1 MSTIVFPRTLRQKIG
16 EDGSGNYPHIRIA
29 TVNDVKEIEAIHLYA
44 PQGIQV
50 GDGANYNGLELG
62 VIKGAQ
68 DAIDKFKAGDFA
80 MSNDQSLVM
89 GIKALDKLGV
99 DASVS
104 SAAALES
111 NVAFNQQ
118 TALAFE
124 GMNLRQFNFSFTLVP
139 ESAAESEDIRK
150 IENFFRKYMYS
161 EVDGFVAKFPEKFRI
176 KFFDGAEENPFMPYI
191 HDCFLSS
198 LETTYNPESNM
209 YYDVEKDGKKFKA
222 PQSVT
227 ISLTFSEARLLSR
240 QDIYG
245 MEGDDTTREGLD
257 YDYTREKS
265 QQGGKS
271 FSKEE
276 LKADANK
283 QIIKTAQDT
292 KIAADEANKDNK

>member
-16 EDGSGNYPHIRIA
+16 EEGSGNYPHIRIA
-29 TVNDVKEIEAIHLYA
+29 TIDKTKTFELEAVHLYA
-44 PQGIQV
+44 PQGIVV

-68 DAIDKFKAGDFA
+68 DAINQFKAGKFN
-80 MSNDQSLVM
+80 MNEDQSLVM

-104 SAAALES
+104 SAAALQS
-111 NVAFNQQ
+111 GVAFNQQ

-124 GMNLRQFNFSFTLVP
+124 GMNLRQFSFNFTLVP

-161 EVDGFVAKFPEKFRI
+161 EVNGFVAKFPEKFRI
-176 KFFDGAEENPFMPYI
+176 QFYDGSEENPFMPYI
-191 HDCFLSS
+191 HDCYLSS
-198 LETTYNPESNM
+198 METTYNPESNM
-209 YYDVEKDGKKFKA
+209 FYDVEKDGKKFKA

-245 MEGDDTTREGLD
+245 AEADGTTRKGLD
-257 YDYTREKS
+257 YDYTRETS
-265 QQGGKS
+265 QRGGTS
-271 FSKEE
+271 FAEDGFQFKERSDS
-276 LKADANK
+276 A
-283 QIIKTAQDT
+283 IVDT
-292 KIAADEANKDNK
+292 IVDQREDS